1 MIREFKLDKKNG
13 NSKKNDARKKHHK
26 KAKKNSNHLKQ
37 IVNSKSSK
45 KTKKN
50 NQHISSSEHV
60 QKGGNAKKRDKFEV
74 TTLSNVDCS
83 KFNISQYVNANID
96 WGLMPGPPPTDCC
109 VM

>member
-1 MIREFKLDKKNG
+1 MIREYKLDKHKD

-37 IVNSKSSK
+37 IVNSHTNK
-45 KTKKN
+45 KTKK
-50 NQHISSSEHV
+50 HISISENI
-60 QKGGNAKKRDKFEV
+60 QKGGNFKKRDKFEV
-74 TTLSNVDCS
+74 TTLDNVDCS

>member
-1 MIREFKLDKKNG
+1 M
-13 NSKKNDARKKHHK
+13 
-26 KAKKNSNHLKQ
+26 
-37 IVNSKSSK
+37 
-45 KTKKN
+45 
-50 NQHISSSEHV
+50 
-60 QKGGNAKKRDKFEV
+60 QKGGNIKKKDRFEV